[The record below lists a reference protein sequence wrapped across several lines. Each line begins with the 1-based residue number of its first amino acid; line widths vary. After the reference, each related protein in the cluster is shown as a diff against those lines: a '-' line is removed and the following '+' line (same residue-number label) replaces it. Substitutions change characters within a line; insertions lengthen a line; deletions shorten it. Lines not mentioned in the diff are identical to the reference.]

1 MVMNPIVGVYIFFMV
16 GIPGI
21 KDGMTKL
28 IPLPISP
35 TEWVG
40 SGPL

>member
-1 MVMNPIVGVYIFFMV
+1 MNPIVGVYIFFMV

-28 IPLPISP
+28 QYEGVDRPWHI
-35 TEWVG
+35 
-40 SGPL
+40 